1 MTLTPSLPPEGHCD
15 FPLDFHW
22 RTKPGFIAAAG
33 VSLAGHPRAQEAR
46 NSIMTSLALA
56 GRAGRDRW
64 VSYSRSK
71 RFYQPLARYEGTAFT
86 YDRILAAVDE
96 LGQMGLI
103 EEQRALP
110 SEEPSGWQSRMRAT
124 ERLLAAFDGAPVE
137 HVGPRDVLELRD
149 EAGNR
154 MQYLDTERTRRLRRA
169 VEARNEAL
177 RGIRIEMPEGDGWVH
192 TPGHVSAQ
200 SEKGKRGWAHIRPTP
215 APHVVRIYGRGRW
228 DMHGRLY
235 GWWQQLPEDRRAE
248 LLINGEAA
256 YEADWSACH
265 PTLLYAMAGA
275 VPVGDVYKVEGF
287 HRDHGKAALNRA
299 INCKSLNGAVLS
311 LLNDEKVDPGS
322 WPHDEA
328 YTRRLVNAVAD
339 RNSDI
344 RQYLGSDAG
353 IRLMHIESEM
363 CMEVLRRCE
372 RQGIPALPVH
382 DGFVTQDKKRA
393 EVTAIMAEVMDATRV
408 AINPCSASRKAG
420 FPPHM
425 GAVGGAGV
433 GAGASPSGNAKRK
446 AQPVAPVAA
455 SSEKGPGNAVSRPVR
470 RPRKPQARPFL
481 PTAGEA
487 LPASWD
493 LSERTLA
500 LVEDY
505 QAAVR
510 ARHRKVA
517 LGAASGWGQ
526 APTASER
533 RLDLRQA
540 RQFAEVMAE
549 EEERTGVCV
558 AAGVPYA
565 LSDEAKAKRER
576 RIARETRRP
585 GTPVRPRRP
594 STYWAKPKA
603 PPAPLKAKPQGSLPL
618 V

>member
-1 MTLTPSLPPEGHCD
+1 MATPHTPPEGHCD

-46 NSIMTSLALA
+46 NSIMTSLVLA
-56 GRAGRDRW
+56 GLAGRDRW

-71 RFYQPLARYEGTAFT
+71 RFYQSLARYEGTAYT
-86 YDRILAAVDE
+86 YDRVLAVVDE
-96 LGQMGLI
+96 LGEMGLI

-110 SEEPSGWQSRMRAT
+110 SKEPSGWQSRMRAT
-124 ERLLAAFDGAPVE
+124 DRLLAAFDGAPVE

-177 RGIRIEMPEGDGWVH
+177 RGIRIEMPERDGWVH
-192 TPGHVSAQ
+192 TPGHVSAR

-215 APHVVRIYGRGRW
+215 VPQVVRIYGRGRW

-256 YEADWSACH
+256 FEADWSACH

-275 VPVGDVYKVEGF
+275 VPVGDVYKVDGF

-382 DGFVTQDKKRA
+382 DGFVTQDKKRV
-393 EVTAIMAEVMDATRV
+393 EITAIMVEVMDATRV
-408 AINPCSASRKAG
+408 AIYPCQSSRKAG

-433 GAGASPSGNAKRK
+433 GAGASPAGCAPHQT
-446 AQPVAPVAA
+446 QPVAPVVAA
-455 SSEKGPGNAVSRPVR
+455 SEKRPGKAVSRPV
-470 RPRKPQARPFL
+470 QAVQAVPA
-481 PTAGEA
+481 PSAASASSEA
-487 LPASWD
+487 PVRDWD
-493 LSERTLA
+493 LSERTEA
-500 LVEDY
+500 LVAHFERKD
-505 QAAVR
+505 R
-510 ARHRKVA
+510 AELAYAHHI
-517 LGAASGWGQ
+517 LGLQS
-526 APTASER
+526 
-533 RLDLRQA
+533 LDLRETRASQA
-540 RQFAEVMAE
+540 RAREKAVAMAQQE
-549 EEERTGVCV
+549 WDEGRRLVD
-558 AAGVPYA
+558 APDR
-565 LSDEAKAKRER
+565 LSDKEKAKR
-576 RIARETRRP
+576 ARAAAPKAPRP
-585 GTPVRPRRP
+585 RKPMPRPRRP
-594 STYWAKPKA
+594 STYWAQPKA
-603 PPAPLKAKPQGSLPL
+603 IPTPVKAKPQATLFP